1 LNVYSSRVPGD
12 RRPNAFARA
21 LARARADRAPLL
33 DLTTSNPTQVGIR
46 YPAGLLEPLADP
58 AGLVHRPE
66 PFGLRE
72 TREAVARDYAR
83 RRVTVD
89 AARVVL
95 TASTSEAYSFLFKL
109 LCDPGQS
116 DALTPAP
123 SYPLF
128 DHLTRLD
135 GVRQR
140 TYRLTYHG
148 HWCTDPAE
156 LDDAWTS
163 ATRAALVV
171 SPNNPTGSAI
181 REDEAREVSG
191 RCASRGAALIL
202 DEVFCDYPFEHPW
215 PNPATLTD
223 PACLVFRLG
232 GLSKTVGLPQ
242 IKLGWIAVDG
252 PAALVRD
259 VLERLEW
266 ICDTYLSV
274 STPVQLA
281 APRLLADGAPV
292 RSAILERI
300 RLNYATLRRLV
311 SDVDSVDLL
320 HGDGGWSAVLRVP
333 ATTSEEQLVLALLDE
348 DRIVVHPGFF
358 FDFPHEAFVIVSLL
372 PEPRE
377 FARGVA
383 RVLERVDAA

>member
-1 LNVYSSRVPGD
+1 
-12 RRPNAFARA
+12 
-21 LARARADRAPLL
+21 
-33 DLTTSNPTQVGIR
+33 
-46 YPAGLLEPLADP
+46 
-58 AGLVHRPE
+58 
-66 PFGLRE
+66 
-72 TREAVARDYAR
+72 VARDYAR

-148 HWCTDPAE
+148 HWCTDPAG

-181 REDEAREVSG
+181 REDEARELSG

-232 GLSKTVGLPQ
+232 GLSKTVGFPQ
-242 IKLGWIAVDG
+242 IKLG
-252 PAALVRD
+252 
-259 VLERLEW
+259 
-266 ICDTYLSV
+266 C
-274 STPVQLA
+274 
-281 APRLLADGAPV
+281 
-292 RSAILERI
+292 
-300 RLNYATLRRLV
+300 
-311 SDVDSVDLL
+311 
-320 HGDGGWSAVLRVP
+320 
-333 ATTSEEQLVLALLDE
+333 
-348 DRIVVHPGFF
+348 IVVHPGFF

-372 PEPRE
+372 PEPHE